1 MLFVV
6 GDSGKNIKDNTAYGK
21 DNGNDSAI
29 QISEAIFGK
38 GDKDDTKWKPV
49 VEQFAVAKEGFD
61 VSSIQFAIHYFFKD
75 FNSVHQFVRNVSE
88 CTRLNGYF
96 IGTCYDGKTVFDILS
111 KQNSKILITTKVNQ
125 KKILE
130 ITQKYSQTAFTE
142 TEPCLGYEIDV
153 WQESINQTFSE
164 YLVNFEYLK
173 KIMMN
178 YGFDLVPLE
187 VAQLMG
193 LPKAT
198 GLFKEL
204 FDSMCKSNKK
214 KINNKDYGTAA
225 NMTEEEKKI
234 SFMNRFFV
242 FQKKRV
248 VVTEHIQK
256 SMNEELV
263 DAIVDINDI
272 PMTNIGETVVINSVV
287 NDPIVLNPAIRR
299 VRKTHTTQ
307 KNLKPNT

>member
-1 MLFVV
+1 
-6 GDSGKNIKDNTAYGK
+6 
-21 DNGNDSAI
+21 
-29 QISEAIFGK
+29 
-38 GDKDDTKWKPV
+38 
-49 VEQFAVAKEGFD
+49 
-61 VSSIQFAIHYFFKD
+61 
-75 FNSVHQFVRNVSE
+75 VRNVSE

-178 YGFDLVPLE
+178 YGFELVTVE
-187 VAQLMG
+187 VAQQMG

-198 GLFKEL
+198 GLFKDL

-214 KINNKDYGTAA
+214 KSNIKDYGSAA

-242 FQKKRV
+242 FQKKRNV
-248 VVTEHIQK
+248 EANLVQK
-256 SMNEELV
+256 NMEEELV
-263 DAIVDINDI
+263 DVFIASKKVWFYKNSRR
-272 PMTNIGETVVINSVV
+272 NIF
-287 NDPIVLNPAIRR
+287 
-299 VRKTHTTQ
+299 
-307 KNLKPNT
+307 